1 MATAP
6 PPKPEPKPE
15 PTSEPPTTP
24 SDDQPG
30 TDNWLARMALR
41 FTAFTEKWL
50 PDALGF
56 VLVGTFA
63 VFALGLATG
72 EGLYGR
78 PDDPADTAGFGL
90 VDAWGQGFWS
100 LITFTLQMAMIIIA
114 GYAVAVSPPMSRLI
128 ARIARV
134 PRTPRG
140 AIAFTAAVAM
150 ATSYLNWAFSLIF
163 TAILAKEIARRVQG
177 VDYRA
182 LGAMAFLGLGT
193 VWAQGLSG
201 SAALQV
207 ASEASSPPAV
217 QEVIAEGRGSGL
229 IPLTDTI
236 FLWQGIVATAI
247 IFVIAVVMAWFLS
260 PSPERAKTAEQLGIE
275 LGPSVAQ
282 KRAET
287 RRGRPGEWIEYSPV
301 FAILLF
307 ALGAW
312 YLVRHF
318 ALAEGDPLNALDL
331 NTVNLILILLAL
343 ILHWRPVR
351 LAQAVKE
358 GTPAASGVLLQFP
371 LYGGIFGMI
380 AFTGLSKTIAG
391 WLVSVSNEFFY
402 PALIAIYS
410 MVLGVFVPSG
420 GSKWVI
426 EAPYVLE
433 AANQLQVNQGWM
445 VVVYDL
451 GEASANLLQPFWM
464 LPTLT
469 ILGLKA
475 RDIMGYT
482 FAMFLACFPAVLI
495 LVTLFART
503 LPFP

>member
-6 PPKPEPKPE
+6 PPQPEPQAA
-15 PTSEPPTTP
+15 TSGGP
-24 SDDQPG
+24 QG
-30 TDNWLARMALR
+30 KDNWLARMALR

-78 PDDPADTAGFGL
+78 PADPADTAGFGL

-100 LITFTLQMAMIIIA
+100 LITFTLQMVMIIIA

-150 ATSYLNWAFSLIF
+150 GTSYLNWAFSLIF

-217 QEVIAEGRGSGL
+217 QEVIADGRGGDGL
-229 IPLTDTI
+229 IPLTETI
-236 FLWQGIVATAI
+236 FLWQGMVATAI

-260 PSPERAKTAEQLGIE
+260 PSPERARTAEQLGIE
-275 LGPSVAQ
+275 LGPSVAE
-282 KRAET
+282 KRTET

-402 PALIAIYS
+402 PAFIGIYS

-433 AANQLQVNQGWM
+433 AANQLQVNQGWI